1 MKAIALPTK
10 QHKAIFIANVLIHF
24 DNALYGYLVPIIAP
38 LFFPSQKVIV
48 QLILGYGL
56 FITSFLAKPFGVLF
70 FSKIAEVKQEAVT
83 LRYTILGAGISLIAI
98 GFLPSYEQEPLWS
111 VILLIFFRI
120 CIEACSAGEHNVA
133 KLYLLKEVSTQQSKE
148 ISIFYEVSTMVGIL
162 LAGVVGTIFARI
174 DLASY
179 WRIPFVL
186 AGLLTLLNLVVFR
199 FRSTDI
205 ASSVK
210 PVYQKA
216 YSGHFM
222 QLWKERVPIMRI
234 AIVAGFGHVTY
245 IIPFVFM
252 HSFVPM
258 VTDISYATMMQYVT
272 VFMFL
277 DIALLSWMGSVC
289 RKYDHNNLM
298 AVASLLIGLSIIP
311 LFRGLS
317 GASMLYVTIVRCW
330 LIFCGVVFS
339 CFITVWSKEQVSK
352 ITPYLTIGF
361 ATVLGSSLLG
371 KSATAIC
378 FYLFHCSNNPMIP
391 ACYIAIL
398 AIIAAMI
405 MADSASE

>member
-1 MKAIALPTK
+1 M
-10 QHKAIFIANVLIHF
+10 HF

-38 LFFPSQKVIV
+38 LFFPNQKVIV

-70 FSKIAEVKQEAVT
+70 FSKMAQTKEEAVT
-83 LRYTILGAGISLIAI
+83 LRYTLLGAGISLIAI
-98 GFLPSYEQEPLWS
+98 GFLPSYQDEPLWS
-111 VILLIFFRI
+111 VVLLILFRI

-133 KLYLLKEVSTQQSKE
+133 KLYLLKEVSTEQAKE
-148 ISIFYEVSTMVGIL
+148 ISVFYEVSTMLGIL
-162 LAGVVGTIFARI
+162 LAGAVGTLFALV
-174 DLASY
+174 DYSAPY

-186 AGLLTLLNLVVFR
+186 AGVLTLLNLVVFR
-199 FRSTDI
+199 FRPTDSV
-205 ASSVK
+205 SSVEPI
-210 PVYQKA
+210 PVHQKA
-216 YSGHFM
+216 HSGYFM

-234 AIVAGFGHVTY
+234 AIVTGFGHVTY
-245 IIPFVFM
+245 IIPFVFI

-258 VTDISYATMMQYVT
+258 VTDISYSTMMQYVP
-272 VFMFL
+272 VFMLL
-277 DIALLSWMGSVC
+277 DIVLLSWMGSVC

-339 CFITVWSKEQVSK
+339 CFITVWSKEQISK
-352 ITPYLTIGF
+352 TTPYLTIGF
-361 ATVLGSSLLG
+361 ATVLGSSLFG
-371 KSATAIC
+371 KSATTIC
-378 FYLFHCSNNPMIP
+378 FYLFHWSNNPMLP

-398 AIIAAMI
+398 AIVSAMI